1 MHAQLTC
8 GAHAHAVWMQ
18 TQSMAS
24 LTRSS
29 AAFNARTRGCT
40 ADMAAR
46 IALDKGEAV
55 PPVLL
60 SSALEGLP
68 GRAAEAVGTTTS
80 TVAVGAE

>member
-1 MHAQLTC
+1 
-8 GAHAHAVWMQ
+8 
-18 TQSMAS
+18 
-24 LTRSS
+24 
-29 AAFNARTRGCT
+29 
-40 ADMAAR
+40 MAAR